1 MMKEEFVSIPIKDN
15 KEEERFE
22 LIVDGIPS
30 IVEYKQKGKDIY
42 LTHTEVPESQEGRGI
57 AAALVEKVL
66 TEIENSGQ
74 QMIPLCPYVQSFLK
88 RHPDWQRIV
97 KPQ

>member
-1 MMKEEFVSIPIKDN
+1 MKETFTNIRLEDN

-22 LIVDGIPS
+22 MKVDGTPS
-30 IVEYKQKGKDIY
+30 ILEYKVKGNDIY
-42 LTHTEVPESQEGRGI
+42 LTHTEVPQSLEGRGV

-66 TEIENSGQ
+66 MEVEDRGQ
-74 QMIPLCPYVQSFLK
+74 QVIPMCQYVQSFLK

-97 KPQ
+97 KKQ